1 MRCHEAKS
9 KFIIKRRGYRHSRFK
24 MRIWKMRRH
33 FEDKK
38 KLYYYYILGGGVPEH
53 FYQFR

>member
-1 MRCHEAKS
+1 MRCHEAKA

-38 KLYYYYILGGGVPEH
+38 KLYYYYILGGGT
-53 FYQFR
+53 

>member
-1 MRCHEAKS
+1 MRCHEAKA

-38 KLYYYYILGGGVPEH
+38 KLYYYYICISCH
-53 FYQFR
+53 ISN